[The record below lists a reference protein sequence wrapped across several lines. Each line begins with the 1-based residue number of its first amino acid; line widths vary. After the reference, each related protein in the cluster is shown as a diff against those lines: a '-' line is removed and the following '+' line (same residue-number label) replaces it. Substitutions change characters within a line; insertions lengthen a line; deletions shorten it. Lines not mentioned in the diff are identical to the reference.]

1 MTALYT
7 AVATATGGRNRKVTS
22 DNGVLSLEIRSPK
35 ALGGANDDYTNPEQI
50 FAAGYAACFDISLN
64 LVIKQAKVATG
75 ETSVTAHVS
84 IRKLNNGGFIFA
96 VTLQVNIP
104 NVSLEEAKELVAKA
118 DQVCPYSNSTRGNIE
133 VTFEV
138 SKKKKSTK
146 QKKQHPPRCVTP
158 PAGGVF

>member
-7 AVATATGGRNRKVTS
+7 AVSTATGAPNRRVTS
-22 DNGVLSLEIRSPK
+22 DNGVLSLELRSPK

-50 FAAGYAACFDISLN
+50 FAAGYAACFDTALN
-64 LVIKQAKVATG
+64 LVIKQTKAITG
-75 ETSVTAHVS
+75 VTSVTSHVS
-84 IRKLNNGGFIFA
+84 IGKLDNGGFIFA

-104 NVSLEEAKELVAKA
+104 NVSIEEAKELVTKA

-138 SKKKKSTK
+138 SNN
-146 QKKQHPPRCVTP
+146 
-158 PAGGVF
+158 